1 MRYARNVLAAV
12 GVALLAAVFFA
23 PQLAGQIDILNRF
36 LQPIGTS
43 NDNVLEINGTVEY
56 EDKVSVVDHG
66 ETTTAN
72 GYATVTTNLSS
83 NVTCVLTL
91 DATTTGDDPV
101 AVTGIWTPGS
111 STLEI
116 IVWKN
121 QSGTDP
127 TLVQSAGAHAVGY
140 VCFGS
145 D

>member
-1 MRYARNVLAAV
+1 MRYARHVLYALALTVLAAV
-12 GVALLAAVFFA
+12 VFA

-43 NDNVLEINGTVEY
+43 NDNVLEINGTIEY

-72 GYATVTTNLSS
+72 GYASVTTNLSS
-83 NVTCVLTL
+83 NVSCVLTL

-116 IVWKN
+116 LVWKN
-121 QSGTDP
+121 TSGTDP

-140 VCFGS
+140 ICFGA